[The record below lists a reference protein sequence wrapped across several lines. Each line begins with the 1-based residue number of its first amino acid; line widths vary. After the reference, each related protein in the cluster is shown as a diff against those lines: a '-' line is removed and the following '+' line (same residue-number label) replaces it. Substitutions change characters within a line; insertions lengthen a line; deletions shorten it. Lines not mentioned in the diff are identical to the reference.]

1 MLPRRRLSVNADDFG
16 FTTDV
21 NRGIVEAHLRGILTS
36 TTVMANGRAFDDAV
50 DLARRNP
57 SLDIGM
63 HFVLVG
69 GAMVSEAGRSLPAT
83 VGALMR
89 ALAMKRIDPYKE
101 LSAQMAKALD
111 AGLKV
116 THVDTHKHTHLLP
129 PVLDAVCRIAEE
141 NGVKWIRR
149 PFDFPLTPGPSEIPL
164 AKRAVSRAMGT
175 VRRMFHAKMARHG
188 CGSTDHFAGFQLTGR
203 FSHED
208 VVHLIERLPEGWTE
222 FMVHPGF
229 CTNELRAARTRL
241 KESREAELRALTHP
255 AVKAAIESSGVARVP
270 YRFD

>member
-1 MLPRRRLSVNADDFG
+1 MRSGRRLSVNADDFG

-21 NRGIVEAHLRGILTS
+21 NRGIVEAHVRGILTS
-36 TTVMANGRAFDDAV
+36 TTVMANGQAFDDAV
-50 DLARRNP
+50 EKARENP
-57 SLDIGM
+57 SLDIGV

-69 GAMVSEAGRSLPAT
+69 GEMVSEAGRALPWT
-83 VGALMR
+83 VGALRR
-89 ALAMKRIDPYKE
+89 AMAMGRVDPYRE
-101 LSAQMAKALD
+101 LSAQIAKARD
-111 AGLKV
+111 AGLRV

-141 NGVKWIRR
+141 HGVKWIRR
-149 PFDFPLTPGPSEIPL
+149 PFDYPITPGPSEIPM
-164 AKRAVSRAMGT
+164 AVRAISRAMGS
-175 VRRMFHAKMARHG
+175 VRRMFHTKMARHG

-255 AVKAAIESSGVARVP
+255 AVKEAIEANGVVLAAYP
-270 YRFD
+270 CD

>member
-1 MLPRRRLSVNADDFG
+1 MRSGRRLSVNADDFG

-21 NRGIVEAHLRGILTS
+21 NRGIVEAHVRGILTS
-36 TTVMANGRAFDDAV
+36 TTVMANGQAFDDAV
-50 DLARRNP
+50 ALARENP
-57 SLDIGM
+57 SLDIGV

-69 GAMVSEAGRSLPAT
+69 GEMVSEAGRALPGT

-89 ALAMKRIDPYKE
+89 ALVMGRVDPYRE
-101 LSAQMAKALD
+101 LSAQMAKVRD
-111 AGLKV
+111 AGLRV

-141 NGVKWIRR
+141 HGVKWIRR
-149 PFDFPLTPGPSEIPL
+149 PFDYPITPGPSEIPM
-164 AKRAVSRAMGT
+164 AVRVVSRAMGS

-222 FMVHPGF
+222 FMVHPGY
-229 CTNELRAARTRL
+229 CTNELRAERTRL
-241 KESREAELRALTHP
+241 KESRETELRALTHP
-255 AVKAAIESSGVARVP
+255 AVKDAIEANGVVLAAYP
-270 YRFD
+270 CD